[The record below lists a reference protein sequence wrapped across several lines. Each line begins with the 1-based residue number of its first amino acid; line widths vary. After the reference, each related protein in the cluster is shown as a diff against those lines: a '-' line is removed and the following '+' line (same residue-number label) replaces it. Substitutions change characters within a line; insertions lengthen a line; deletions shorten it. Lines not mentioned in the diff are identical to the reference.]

1 MKKVLVPLLAA
12 AGLAVALP
20 AAAQVST
27 GLSISIGSSQGYGYG
42 HPGYGYGHP
51 GYGYGQPGYGYGQQY
66 GMPIQARLQRL
77 DERIRRGF
85 ERGRLTRREAAAL
98 DAELRSVAHLHAR
111 YSYGG
116 LSRGEYAD
124 LSRRLDI
131 LQERLRWER
140 RDDDRRWGDSRW

>member
-1 MKKVLVPLLAA
+1 MKKVLLPLLAA
-12 AGLAVALP
+12 AGLAAAAAP
-20 AAAQVST
+20 AAAQS
-27 GLSISIGSSQGYGYG
+27 GLSISIGTSQGYGYGQPGYGYG

-51 GYGYGQPGYGYGQQY
+51 GYGQQY
-66 GMPIQARLQRL
+66 GMPIEARLQRI
-77 DERIRRGF
+77 DQRIRQGF

-98 DAELRSVAHLHAR
+98 DAQLRGVAHLHAR
-111 YSYGG
+111 YSYNG

-140 RDDDRRWGDSRW
+140 RDDDRRGYSRW